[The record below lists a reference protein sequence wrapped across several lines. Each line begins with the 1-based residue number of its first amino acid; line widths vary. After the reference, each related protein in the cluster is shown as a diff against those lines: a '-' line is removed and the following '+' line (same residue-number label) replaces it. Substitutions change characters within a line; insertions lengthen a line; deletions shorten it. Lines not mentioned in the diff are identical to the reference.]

1 MKNAISWFEIPV
13 IDFDRAKK
21 FYEDLLQI
29 EMYHMEMKETSS
41 HWGIFPFDHE
51 AGGIGG
57 GIVKGP
63 GYEVSQKGA
72 LLYLNGGDDLS
83 TPLSRVEKAGAKIIL
98 PKTSLGENGFM
109 AQFID
114 TEGNKIALH
123 SRN

>member
-13 IDFDRAKK
+13 RDFNRAKG
-21 FYEDLLQI
+21 FYEEVLQI
-29 EMYHMEMKETSS
+29 EMHHMEMKESNS

-51 AGGIGG
+51 SGGIGG

-63 GYEVSQKGA
+63 GYEVSQKGV

-83 TPLSRVEKAGAKIIL
+83 SPLSRVEKAGGKIIL
-98 PKTSLGENGFM
+98 GKTSLGGNGFM

-123 SRN
+123 SRK